1 MKVGYC
7 EMSAALRWVSNP
19 GISRNASNPSRYPSS
34 SQSSKILQ
42 KSCQKK
48 KKIPQKK
55 PLKQNK
61 KDKNPEIRPPP
72 KKNPAKKNPTQTRPP
87 SPAQRTP
94 LNPPPP
100 STPPRARRDFGIRKD
115 MQYSLPDRFPRLD
128 VWDFCSF
135 CVCSP
140 CPWCRFPACIP

>member
-34 SQSSKILQ
+34 AQSSKILQ

-55 PLKQNK
+55 PLKTKQKRQKPRNPPPPLK
-61 KDKNPEIRPPP
+61 KIPQKRTLPKPVRPPQH
-72 KKNPAKKNPTQTRPP
+72 KGRP
-87 SPAQRTP
+87 ST
-94 LNPPPP
+94 PPP

-115 MQYSLPDRFPRLD
+115 MQYSLPDCFPRLD